1 MRRAGLIQFAR
12 RGVSLVLFTAAAVT
26 LFGDLH
32 WIVPVLLAALALAV
46 YILVPRPTRPDG
58 ALGYAAM
65 PAIVMPDVLGFLLG
79 MVFFG
84 LPFLMAD
91 DAALQEGIWIIG
103 AVMWGMGGFAL
114 AILIIAARYAVS
126 WVLIKPDG
134 LVIANL
140 WAIHDMPFAE
150 IASVRP
156 RERRLPRWVSAA
168 LILFGG
174 VRGAGV
180 ALLHG
185 NRVAHSIEFLR
196 RDGAR
201 LRIGIDAFE
210 DLPAVAAAL
219 KDAGVSLKG
228 GLASAAAKGHR
239 KRAR

>member
-1 MRRAGLIQFAR
+1 MRRAGLIEFAR
-12 RGVSLVLFTAAAVT
+12 RGAALVLFTTAGVT

-32 WIVPVLLAALALAV
+32 WIAPALLAALALGI
-46 YILVPRPTRPDG
+46 YMYLPRPARPDG

-79 MVFFG
+79 MMFFG
-84 LPFLMAD
+84 LPFLMSGD
-91 DAALQEGIWIIG
+91 PALQDGIWIVG
-103 AVMWGMGGFAL
+103 AVLWGMGGFAL
-114 AILIIAARYAVS
+114 AILVIAARHAVS

-140 WAIHDMPFAE
+140 SGIHDMPFAE
-150 IASVRP
+150 IETVRP

-174 VRGAGV
+174 LRGAGT

-185 NRVAHSIEFLR
+185 NRVAHGIEFLR
-196 RDGAR
+196 RNGTR
-201 LRIGIDAFE
+201 LRIGVDAFD

-219 KDAGVSLKG
+219 KDAGVTLEG
-228 GLASAAAKGHR
+228 GLTGAAAKRHR
-239 KRAR
+239 KRR